1 MIPIK
6 EILIFSSI
14 LFAIGI
20 YGALT
25 RKNMI
30 GILMSIELIFNSCCL
45 NFVVFT
51 KYHNSALLTGEVFV
65 LFIISIAAAEVAI
78 GLALLLS
85 IYRHYKNISSDRI
98 DLMKG

>member
-1 MIPIK
+1 MIHIK
-6 EILIFSSI
+6 EMLIFTSL

-25 RKNMI
+25 RRNMI

-45 NFVVFT
+45 NFVIFT
-51 KYHNSALLTGEVFV
+51 GDVFV

-85 IYRHYKNISSDRI
+85 IYRTYKNISSDQV